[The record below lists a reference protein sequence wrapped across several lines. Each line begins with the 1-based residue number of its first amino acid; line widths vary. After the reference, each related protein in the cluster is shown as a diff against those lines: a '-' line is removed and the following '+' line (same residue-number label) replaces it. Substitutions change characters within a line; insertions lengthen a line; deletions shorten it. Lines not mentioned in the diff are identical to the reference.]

1 MELMRKTIEE
11 KNKIIHELSIQSSSS
26 ASSSGMNSMVVA
38 VHSPGSQAMS
48 LTSSDLTS
56 STETI
61 TSEVSNLTTE
71 LFQSRNH
78 FEIILPHSYGP
89 RTYSCRYSNCK
100 TGHNFEWKKGNN
112 QDHKLIL
119 AGYLHHHQHQFF
131 IQRIQTVLMISWI
144 LVILVFQILKL
155 EVSIRRNIRT
165 GIPALTPKKIFLT

>member
-26 ASSSGMNSMVVA
+26 ASSSGMNLVA

-78 FEIILPHSYGP
+78 FEIDLELSILFN
-89 RTYSCRYSNCK
+89 YSCMLAITKILSV
-100 TGHNFEWKKGNN
+100 KKGTTTRATARFSAIIYITISTSSLYREY
-112 QDHKLIL
+112 KLS
-119 AGYLHHHQHQFF
+119 
-131 IQRIQTVLMISWI
+131 R
-144 LVILVFQILKL
+144 
-155 EVSIRRNIRT
+155 
-165 GIPALTPKKIFLT
+165 

>member
-1 MELMRKTIEE
+1 MREEMELMRKTIEE

-26 ASSSGMNSMVVA
+26 ASSSGMNSGMVVA

-78 FEIILPHSYGP
+78 FEINFRLYSRILMSQVPTVLRVTTVVPNIILS
-89 RTYSCRYSNCK
+89 
-100 TGHNFEWKKGNN
+100 EKKG
-112 QDHKLIL
+112 
-119 AGYLHHHQHQFF
+119 
-131 IQRIQTVLMISWI
+131 T
-144 LVILVFQILKL
+144 
-155 EVSIRRNIRT
+155 IRSTN
-165 GIPALTPKKIFLT
+165 

>member
-1 MELMRKTIEE
+1 MREEMELMRKTIEE

-26 ASSSGMNSMVVA
+26 ASSSEMNSGMVVA

-78 FEIILPHSYGP
+78 FEIILPDSYKP
-89 RTYSCRYSNCK
+89 RTYRYRYYNCS
-100 TGHNFEWKKGNN
+100 TEHNFE
-112 QDHKLIL
+112 
-119 AGYLHHHQHQFF
+119 
-131 IQRIQTVLMISWI
+131 
-144 LVILVFQILKL
+144 
-155 EVSIRRNIRT
+155 
-165 GIPALTPKKIFLT
+165 

>member
-1 MELMRKTIEE
+1 MREEMELMRKTIEE

-26 ASSSGMNSMVVA
+26 ASGMNLVA

-78 FEIILPHSYGP
+78 FKIDLEISTFSTIHVCW
-89 RTYSCRYSNCK
+89 R
-100 TGHNFEWKKGNN
+100 
-112 QDHKLIL
+112 
-119 AGYLHHHQHQFF
+119 
-131 IQRIQTVLMISWI
+131 
-144 LVILVFQILKL
+144 
-155 EVSIRRNIRT
+155 
-165 GIPALTPKKIFLT
+165 